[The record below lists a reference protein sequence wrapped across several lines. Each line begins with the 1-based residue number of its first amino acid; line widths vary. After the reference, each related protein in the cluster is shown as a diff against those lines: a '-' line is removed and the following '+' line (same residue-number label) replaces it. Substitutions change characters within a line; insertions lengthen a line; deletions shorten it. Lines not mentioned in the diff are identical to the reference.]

1 MFTYER
7 NELSIPLAGFLLVG
21 FAAIF
26 TGIFLLNA
34 AEIINTD
41 TSVVQVC
48 TFALAIMLSV
58 VSAYALSKLM
68 LIEGVLFG
76 IFALAMFCSTSGF
89 DGVGFFGIVLAIMAV
104 LLAFMAFRAGDILI
118 LMISLMS
125 IVAFVGAGVLDS
137 DGGMVLSAI
146 GFLGAG
152 ALALYYALTDWMLI
166 QDIEFE
172 MEEEMY
178 GDECGCGCGC
188 DDECDCGCEEHSEE
202 ESDSDD
208 KECDSE

>member
-7 NELSIPLAGFLLVG
+7 NELSIPLVGFLLVG

-26 TGIFLLNA
+26 SGIFLLNA
-34 AEIINTD
+34 ADIISTD

-48 TFALAIMLSV
+48 SFALAIMLSV

-76 IFALAMFCSTSGF
+76 IFALAMFCSTAGF
-89 DGVGFFGIVLAIMAV
+89 EGIGFFGIVLVVMVAI
-104 LLAFMAFRAGDILI
+104 LALMAFRAGDILI
-118 LMISLMS
+118 LMIALMS
-125 IVAFVGAGVLDS
+125 AVAFLGVSIIDS
-137 DGGMVLSAI
+137 EGGMVLSAV

-152 ALALYYALTDWMLI
+152 VLALYYAITDWMLI

-172 MEEEMY
+172 MADEMY
-178 GDECGCGCGC
+178 GDDCGCGCCG
-188 DDECDCGCEEHSEE
+188 EEAEACDCGCEEH
-202 ESDSDD
+202 
-208 KECDSE
+208 KE